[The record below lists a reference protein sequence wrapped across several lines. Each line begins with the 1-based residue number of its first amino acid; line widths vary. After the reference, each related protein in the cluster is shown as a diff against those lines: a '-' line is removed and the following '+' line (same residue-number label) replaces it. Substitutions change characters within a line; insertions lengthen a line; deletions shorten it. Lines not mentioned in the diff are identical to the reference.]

1 MTCSPKCERAFQ
13 LITDSDFPNRI
24 KECESSGEYGFALL
38 LHFVQLEASV
48 KVLKYWHST
57 SDGWPDTLKFLRANW
72 TPLRDLKALD
82 PLKYDIIIGVGGRS
96 LREMRNRIAHE
107 GHNLS
112 GTDYSI
118 QAAVSKWAIKELSAR
133 LPSRQ
138 DMRKKV
144 DRVRRGTKRANP
156 KGN

>member
-13 LITDSDFPNRI
+13 LIRDPNFSNRI
-24 KECESSGEYGFALL
+24 KLCESLGEYGFALL
-38 LHFVQLEASV
+38 LHFVQLEASL

-57 SDGWPDTLKFLRANW
+57 SDGWPDTLIFLRANW

-82 PLKYDIIIGVGGRS
+82 PVKYDIIIGVSGRS

-112 GTDYSI
+112 GTDYLT

-133 LPSRQ
+133 LPSRP

-144 DRVRRGTKRANP
+144 DRVRRARKLAKP